1 MRDTKVDS
9 STEKSEE
16 IKFKKEENREFII
29 TLIVYIISSL
39 LIFLFIA
46 EKFNSI
52 SPMTAV
58 GYFFSILVGMVT
70 GFLVTSIF
78 TLIFI
83 LPKSSER
90 NKVIIQKAERAKRLE
105 KMQKEEE
112 ADYNEYN
119 KYSDCFGTDKRIAML
134 LDEQKYFLERIS
146 SIANTQSQLQAN
158 QGLFLQKEHDPY
170 IHGGIA
176 TGIAGAGAGVVRA
189 LEIQQKNAEI
199 RAQNAK
205 ELEYLQKVS
214 NVFSRTTDN
223 YKQRAKALAEEI
235 EGISKKMVSEESPN
249 SCFEKLAFTGD
260 YVRVSANGSC
270 RISTHA
276 QLSEPFFIS
285 DGVEGVIDGTIIAE
299 IYDGDVCVGKANLVL
314 PKYGINSSKRAEL
327 NGIALLGGDADKEYT
342 VKFCPSDNLWAM
354 EK

>member
-52 SPMTAV
+52 SPMTTV

-70 GFLVTSIF
+70 GFFVTAIF
-78 TLIFI
+78 YLIFI

-119 KYSDCFGTDKRIAML
+119 KYSDCFGRDKRIAML
-134 LDEQKYFLERIS
+134 LDEKKSISEKIS
-146 SIANTQSQLQAN
+146 SIKNN
-158 QGLFLQKEHDPY
+158 QIKHEETKIGFLEKEQKYEREMH
-170 IHGGIA
+170 
-176 TGIAGAGAGVVRA
+176 
-189 LEIQQKNAEI
+189 
-199 RAQNAK
+199 
-205 ELEYLQKVS
+205 
-214 NVFSRTTDN
+214 
-223 YKQRAKALAEEI
+223 
-235 EGISKKMVSEESPN
+235 
-249 SCFEKLAFTGD
+249 
-260 YVRVSANGSC
+260 
-270 RISTHA
+270 
-276 QLSEPFFIS
+276 
-285 DGVEGVIDGTIIAE
+285 
-299 IYDGDVCVGKANLVL
+299 
-314 PKYGINSSKRAEL
+314 KY
-327 NGIALLGGDADKEYT
+327 
-342 VKFCPSDNLWAM
+342 
-354 EK
+354 